1 MRLRADRAAQDESAG
16 HVGGLGIAAA
26 QVRLAARPAATPQQS
41 PLTGCFQHARH
52 LPGDDLRLV
61 VACRAVG
68 TGNYDVLLLLGGS
81 AVPEDEAEAL
91 RQKLEQANPLTEV
104 IHLSGGQPIFDYI
117 MIFE

>member
-1 MRLRADRAAQDESAG
+1 VVTGLVSTAIRDTKGQGVQVHAGDYIGFVSECIYAADPVRERAALQLCE
-16 HVGGLGIAAA
+16 
-26 QVRLAARPAATPQQS
+26 
-41 PLTGCFQHARH
+41 
-52 LPGDDLRLV
+52 
-61 VACRAVG
+61 AVG

-104 IHLSGGQPIFDYI
+104 IRLSGGQPIFDYI